1 MHPTIKIQTS
11 SPAAHES
18 REDTNNRSMLAPAP
32 RLDSGLTL
40 RPISLGSLEIL
51 RQLGNPLA
59 AAETQLTEIDS
70 RALTEFLWV
79 HAAPVETVLDLVY
92 TTPSRVPRAVAEFAL
107 SVKPTELSRIMTAL
121 VADRAGIEAASAAPL
136 PDPDMPES
144 PNEPARLP

>member
-1 MHPTIKIQTS
+1 MHPTIKIQTGS
-11 SPAAHES
+11 LASQES

-59 AAETQLTEIDS
+59 AAGNDATELDTRTLI
-70 RALTEFLWV
+70 EFLWV
-79 HAAPVETVLDLVY
+79 HAAPIDSVLDMVFG
-92 TTPSRVPRAVAEFAL
+92 TPARVPRAVAEFAL
-107 SVKPTELSRIMTAL
+107 GIKPSELSRITTAL
-121 VADRAGIEAASAAPL
+121 VADRAHIEAASAAPL

>member
-1 MHPTIKIQTS
+1 MPPTIKIQTATPS
-11 SPAAHES
+11 ALES
-18 REDTNNRSMLAPAP
+18 RDDVNNRSMLAPAP

-59 AAETQLTEIDS
+59 AAETQLTDIDT

-79 HAAPVETVLDLVY
+79 HAAPVETVLDMVFS
-92 TTPSRVPRAVAEFAL
+92 TPARVPRAVAEFAL
-107 SVKPTELSRIMTAL
+107 TVKPAELSRIMTAL

-136 PDPDMPES
+136 PDPDMPPS

>member
-1 MHPTIKIQTS
+1 MRPSINIQTG

-18 REDTNNRSMLAPAP
+18 REDVNNRSMLAPAP
-32 RLDSGLTL
+32 RLESGLTL

-59 AAETQLTEIDS
+59 ASETKMDELDT
-70 RALTEFLWV
+70 RVLTEFLWV
-79 HAAPVETVLDLVY
+79 HAAPIDTVLDMVY
-92 TTPSRVPRAVAEFAL
+92 GTPTRVPRAVAEFAL
-107 SVKPTELSRIMTAL
+107 AIKPTELSRIMSAL

-136 PDPDMPES
+136 PDPDMPDS